1 MEDPALHLPSA
12 PSLLSS
18 LRVCVCVLLDMC
30 VCACECVC
38 VCRQGLTLHPDEKRG
53 APSSD
58 IILSF
63 SHTHTQTHT
72 HTGVEVIY
80 CSLTEKEIVTPLRVK
95 YTSSSFSI
103 RL

>member
-1 MEDPALHLPSA
+1 MEDSALHLPSA
-12 PSLLSS
+12 PSLHSS
-18 LRVCVCVLLDMC
+18 LRVYVLLGVCVCM
-30 VCACECVC
+30 
-38 VCRQGLTLHPDEKRG
+38 CRQGLTLHPDEKLG

-63 SHTHTQTHT
+63 SHTHT